1 MEDLLLYYIRCRV
14 EERSPQSKLCM
25 EQFYNGKLPNEF
37 SEPTSLQ
44 RALIKKCKEI
54 EKEHAQVFHGLVKSL
69 QLGESLQDTLQLL
82 MTEGRGMNY
91 GRLVVLVS
99 FSGYACSQLALV
111 LSTSRFVAVL
121 EKLYNFFKA
130 TISPWIYKHGGWKE
144 LRKFLCITEEN
155 SQTLS
160 NLNIGG
166 VFVLLYLLFC

>member
-1 MEDLLLYYIRCRV
+1 MENLLLCYIQCRV
-14 EERSPQSKLCM
+14 EERSPQGKLCV
-25 EQFYNGKLPNEF
+25 EQFCNGKLQKDD
-37 SEPTSLQ
+37 SEPTPLQ
-44 RALIKKCKEI
+44 CALIKKCKEI

-69 QLGESLQDTLQLL
+69 QSGESIQDTLQLL
-82 MTEGRGMNY
+82 MIEGRGMNY

-111 LSTSRFVAVL
+111 LSTSRFVAIL

-130 TISPWIYKHGGWKE
+130 SISPWMYKHGGWKE